1 MSQSCLILMPVEIIH
16 AHFFF
21 SFTVY
26 LLSKLM
32 GFIIEVF
39 SSVLYTL
46 NTFNA
51 HYTFS
56 VLPPCGQSSCF
67 QMLPLFLRV
76 KTCSIVSIYILRLQ
90 ATCLLYLFFKMQFVV
105 ATRSILSA
113 MWLTYYISLTVL
125 FSTKSLLRPIQLVG
139 YLCK

>member
-1 MSQSCLILMPVEIIH
+1 MPVEIIH

-56 VLPPCGQSSCF
+56 VLPPCG
-67 QMLPLFLRV
+67 
-76 KTCSIVSIYILRLQ
+76 
-90 ATCLLYLFFKMQFVV
+90 
-105 ATRSILSA
+105 
-113 MWLTYYISLTVL
+113 
-125 FSTKSLLRPIQLVG
+125 
-139 YLCK
+139 